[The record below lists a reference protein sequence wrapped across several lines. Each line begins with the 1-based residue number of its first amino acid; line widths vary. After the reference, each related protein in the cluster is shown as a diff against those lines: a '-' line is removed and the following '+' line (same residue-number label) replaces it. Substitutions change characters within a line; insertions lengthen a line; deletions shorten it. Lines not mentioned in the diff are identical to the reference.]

1 VVKTADGLRHANFFK
16 GKQYAIIYDDLDWKN
31 ENMTRESML
40 HLVSGE
46 TTTTS
51 NIKHSTVLVPK
62 ETHRAL
68 TSNYSLHST
77 QQFQNEK
84 QQTGG
89 AITCF
94 NRRLHEI
101 QLGSRKL
108 YKKSGDGVS
117 ASILNEFNESTNKNK
132 IAGLSK

>member
-1 VVKTADGLRHANFFK
+1 MVKTSDGLRHANFFK
-16 GKQYAIIYDDLDWKN
+16 GKRYAIIFDDLDWKN

-68 TSNYSLHST
+68 TSNYSLYT
-77 QQFQNEK
+77 TNQFQEEERE
-84 QQTGG
+84 TGS
-89 AITCF
+89 ALTCF
-94 NRRLHEI
+94 SRRLHEI
-101 QLGSRKL
+101 QLKSTKLFEESPGS
-108 YKKSGDGVS
+108 VS
-117 ASILNEFNESTNKNK
+117 AKILLEKN
-132 IAGLSK
+132 